1 MATPAHFRIPVRIY
15 WEDTDASGVVYHANY
30 ARFFERARTDWLR
43 QNGIDQTTL
52 AQAIGALVV
61 VRRMAFE
68 LERPAR
74 LDDLCWASVEI
85 VQAKK
90 VSAVLHQQLRQQHD
104 NTLLVS
110 AEITIAC
117 LDANTFRPTAFPDAI
132 KAMLDAIAVPR
143 AMSS

>member
-1 MATPAHFRIPVRIY
+1 MSAPTLFQIPVRIY

-43 QNGIDQTTL
+43 GHGIDQIGLAETL
-52 AQAIGALVV
+52 GALIV

-85 VQAKK
+85 MQARK
-90 VSAVLHQQLRQQHD
+90 VSAVLRQTLRQQHD
-104 NTLLVS
+104 DRLLVS
-110 AEITIAC
+110 AEISLAC
-117 LDANTFRPTAFPDAI
+117 LHAATFRPTPFPDAI
-132 KAMLDAIAVPR
+132 KAILAASALPQAISP
-143 AMSS
+143 

>member
-1 MATPAHFRIPVRIY
+1 MPAPVPFRIPVRIY

-43 QNGIDQTTL
+43 QQGIDQSGLAETL
-52 AQAIGALVV
+52 GALIV

-85 VQAKK
+85 LRPRK
-90 VSAVLHQQLRQQHD
+90 VSAELRQELCPTHEASLLEIGRAHVCTPVT
-104 NTLLVS
+104 NTQL
-110 AEITIAC
+110 EI
-117 LDANTFRPTAFPDAI
+117 R
-132 KAMLDAIAVPR
+132 
-143 AMSS
+143 

>member
-1 MATPAHFRIPVRIY
+1 MPAPVPFRIPVRIY

-43 QNGIDQTTL
+43 QQGIDQRGLAETL
-52 AQAIGALVV
+52 GALIV

-85 VQAKK
+85 LRTRK
-90 VSAVLHQQLRQQHD
+90 VSAELRQELRHQHD
-104 NTLLVS
+104 ASLLVS
-110 AEITIAC
+110 ATITLAC
-117 LDANTFRPTAFPDAI
+117 LDPGTFRPTPFPAPIQALLAASALPQVD
-132 KAMLDAIAVPR
+132 
-143 AMSS
+143 S